1 MSISPKNYS
10 SDKDA
15 NFGFIEKIFVWSLV
29 FEPMIFFVVLSNS
42 SIGISGNI
50 SRLLQIFVLLML
62 LLRALSIGYYN
73 IKIPNL
79 FYSAYKWYFLYIIFA
94 VISLIFG
101 ALTGAYDP
109 NLTSK
114 TLADTYSGFTILLSG
129 SLLRPFIELIILIY
143 NFIYLVI
150 LPQYLLRSKK
160 GINYFF
166 NIFFFVFFSSFFI
179 GIIDLLLLYVF
190 DYEWIPRT
198 IADWSHVGDRYH
210 GLAGEPRD
218 AFVYTILG
226 MTLLFVRDYWQET
239 KINKIWY
246 LIFFLCLL
254 LTKSFSGYVSFAI
267 ILVLLFV
274 YLLPATKIKYSLPIF
289 ITCLITFPIVIY
301 AILNTPRTLRYI
313 ESAPELLD
321 IFINNRNISEYWLTQ
336 IVNLY
341 PIWIRFTNLIE
352 LNFLPI
358 LIGTGLGSSSV
369 LNSIFFESKG
379 GNFNPHAWIIRL
391 IFEGGLIGILIFI
404 QSFLGPIKKLITS
417 EKVKMILIISI
428 LSVLGASMGHRSSS
442 IYIFFGI
449 TYLVFNY
456 KKQKIDT
463 F

>member
-1 MSISPKNYS
+1 
-10 SDKDA
+10 
-15 NFGFIEKIFVWSLV
+15 
-29 FEPMIFFVVLSNS
+29 
-42 SIGISGNI
+42 
-50 SRLLQIFVLLML
+50 
-62 LLRALSIGYYN
+62 
-73 IKIPNL
+73 
-79 FYSAYKWYFLYIIFA
+79 
-94 VISLIFG
+94 
-101 ALTGAYDP
+101 
-109 NLTSK
+109 
-114 TLADTYSGFTILLSG
+114 
-129 SLLRPFIELIILIY
+129 
-143 NFIYLVI
+143 
-150 LPQYLLRSKK
+150 
-160 GINYFF
+160 
-166 NIFFFVFFSSFFI
+166 
-179 GIIDLLLLYVF
+179 
-190 DYEWIPRT
+190 RT
-198 IADWSHVGDRYH
+198 IADWNHVGKRYH

-254 LTKSFSGYVSFAI
+254 LTQSFSGYVSFAI

-274 YLLPATKIKYSLPIF
+274 YLLPATKIKYSLPVF

-313 ESAPELLD
+313 ESVPELLD

-379 GNFNPHAWIIRL
+379 GNFNPNAWIIRL

-417 EKVKMILIISI
+417 EKVKMTLIISI

>member
-1 MSISPKNYS
+1 
-10 SDKDA
+10 
-15 NFGFIEKIFVWSLV
+15 
-29 FEPMIFFVVLSNS
+29 
-42 SIGISGNI
+42 
-50 SRLLQIFVLLML
+50 
-62 LLRALSIGYYN
+62 
-73 IKIPNL
+73 
-79 FYSAYKWYFLYIIFA
+79 
-94 VISLIFG
+94 
-101 ALTGAYDP
+101 

-313 ESAPELLD
+313 ESAPEL
-321 IFINNRNISEYWLTQ
+321 
-336 IVNLY
+336 
-341 PIWIRFTNLIE
+341 
-352 LNFLPI
+352 
-358 LIGTGLGSSSV
+358 
-369 LNSIFFESKG
+369 
-379 GNFNPHAWIIRL
+379 
-391 IFEGGLIGILIFI
+391 
-404 QSFLGPIKKLITS
+404 
-417 EKVKMILIISI
+417 
-428 LSVLGASMGHRSSS
+428 
-442 IYIFFGI
+442 
-449 TYLVFNY
+449 
-456 KKQKIDT
+456 
-463 F
+463 